1 MSVSIPI
8 EMGYEF
14 GVKAPFAEVFGVLA
28 DVPESVS
35 HFPKVDRLV
44 DEGGGVY
51 RWEMARVGTAQVHL
65 QTVYAS
71 RYVSNKRKGTVTWTP
86 VPGVGNAQI
95 GGSWAIVDKKGWTH
109 LTLHID
115 GTVDVAL
122 PPVMKPVVAVVVQ
135 AEFESL
141 VERYIDNLIARFGG
155 EVEV

>member
-14 GVKAPFAEVFGVLA
+14 GVQAPFAEVFALLS

-51 RWEMARVGTAQVHL
+51 RWEMARVGTEQVHI

-71 RYVSNKRKGTVTWTP
+71 KYVSNKRKGTVTWTP
-86 VPGVGNAQI
+86 VPGVGNAQV
-95 GGSWAIVDKKGWTH
+95 GGSWTIVDKKGWTH

-115 GTVDVAL
+115 GTVDVAVPTL
-122 PPVMKPVVAVVVQ
+122 MRPVVGVIVH